1 MGGPGSS
8 KEIKFHCS
16 TSPSVTSNDKKAFFK
31 HLYSIEATVEKETGG
46 GNCDNPIAEF
56 LRSCQGRGKRQQ
68 TSEPQLTPQPPIGHS
83 RSSIE
88 SGKPGESRGST
99 LSRRETRPSPSPPAI
114 MAPKRSIPAV
124 PSSPPL
130 KTQRHTSP
138 ISTSIASRPNAR
150 ASASKPKKGKKEPK
164 VVLAPESQQLFK
176 GMTFYF
182 VPNTLTSGA
191 RRMRVNKAI
200 EYGAV
205 CSNDWANDGIT
216 HIIADH
222 HLQYKNVLNH
232 LKADKIPDNIKVV
245 NERYPGDCL
254 HYWRILDTTQPIY
267 EVPGKP
273 SAVKGPPPA
282 EKSEYGEDQNDT
294 GSFHSLEVKPLKEK
308 VRKIKETQR
317 SVVSEVPST
326 STNKPPKKAPSPAVT
341 ATKSA
346 TRPHES
352 EEKQKDYDMNDILN
366 QIIEETKKV
375 ADLPLDDDED
385 VLVSTLAEDSDSER
399 HNPDNASKRRKV
411 TRKPDRSA
419 GFQATFQCMY
429 KHDGEGEH
437 QNPNERTIQVLSEM
451 QKYYEMIGD
460 HWRSLSYRKAITTLK
475 KQTTKIVFADEAVG
489 LPCIG
494 ERIAQKIEEIV
505 FTNHL
510 KRLDYAKLEPG
521 DALLKLFLGVYGA
534 GTTQAQRWIAA
545 GYKNLEDLL
554 KKAKLTE
561 NQRIGVEHYDDF
573 NIRIPREE
581 VQRHGD
587 VVIKTALE
595 IDSELQLDI
604 MGSFRRGAKDCGDID
619 IIITKRG
626 ATNVELKG
634 VLDELLKRLFAIDF
648 LQYTLATSHR
658 DGSGSKWHGASRIEP
673 GARWRRLDF
682 LLVPWKERGAALIY
696 FTGNDIFN
704 RSMRLL
710 ASKKGYRLNQRGLY
724 KDVMR
729 GPNRVKVTEG
739 TLVEGESEEKIFE
752 ILGVPYRPPEHRIC

>member
-1 MGGPGSS
+1 MSEPGPSP
-8 KEIKFHCS
+8 KTTFHCS
-16 TSPSVTSNDKKAFFK
+16 ISPPNDKKAFFR
-31 HLYSIEATVEKETGG
+31 HLYSLEAIAEKETGSA
-46 GNCDNPIAEF
+46 DSDDPITEF
-56 LRSCQGRGKRQQ
+56 LRDYHRRRYRQQ
-68 TSEPQLTPQPPIGHS
+68 ISENPNSPQPIP
-83 RSSIE
+83 
-88 SGKPGESRGST
+88 KLDESRGST
-99 LSRRETRPSPSPPAI
+99 LSRRKTRPPPSPPSP
-114 MAPKRSIPAV
+114 MTPKRSNPAAA
-124 PSSPPL
+124 SSSAS
-130 KTQRHTSP
+130 KAQRH
-138 ISTSIASRPNAR
+138 ISTPKANVK

-205 CSNDWANDGIT
+205 CSNDWANDEIT
-216 HIIADH
+216 HIIADR
-222 HLQYKNVLNH
+222 HLQYKNVLNI
-232 LKADKIPDNIKVV
+232 LKVAEIPDNIKVV
-245 NERYPGDCL
+245 NEHYPGDCL
-254 HYWRILDTTQPIY
+254 HYRRVLDTTQPIY

-273 SAVKGPPPA
+273 VAAKELSPMEKGG
-282 EKSEYGEDQNDT
+282 SGENQEDRE
-294 GSFHSLEVKPLKEK
+294 SFHSLQIKPVKEK
-308 VRKIKETQR
+308 AQEIGETQR
-317 SVVSEVPST
+317 SVVPEVLFK
-326 STNKPPKKAPSPAVT
+326 STNDAPKKAPSPAVT

-346 TRPHES
+346 KRPYES
-352 EEKQKDYDMNDILN
+352 GEKPEDHDMNDVLN
-366 QIIEETKKV
+366 EIIEEAKKV

-385 VLVSTLAEDSDSER
+385 ALVSAEASDSER
-399 HNPDNASKRRKV
+399 YNSDSASKRRKF
-411 TRKPDRSA
+411 TRKIDRSA
-419 GFQATFQCMY
+419 GFQAAFQCMY

-460 HWRSLSYRKAITTLK
+460 HWRSLSYRKAITILK
-475 KQTTKIVFADEAVG
+475 KQTAKIVFAEEAVR

-494 ERIAQKIEEIV
+494 ERLAQKIEEIGLFLCIICVLLTADRSIV

-545 GYKNLEDLL
+545 GHKNLEDLL
-554 KKAKLTE
+554 QKAKLTE
-561 NQRIGVEHYDDF
+561 NQKIGVEHYDDF
-573 NIRIPREE
+573 NTRIPREE

-587 VVIKTALE
+587 VVIKAALE
-595 IDSELQLDI
+595 IDSKLQLDI

-634 VLDELLKRLFAIDF
+634 ILDELVKRLFAIDF
-648 LQYTLATSHR
+648 LQWTLATSHR
-658 DGSGSKWHGASRIEP
+658 DDSGSKWHGASRIQP

-704 RSMRLL
+704 RSLRLL

-729 GPNRVKVTEG
+729 GANRVKVTEG

>member
-1 MGGPGSS
+1 MSEPGLSP
-8 KEIKFHCS
+8 KTTFHRRIS
-16 TSPSVTSNDKKAFFK
+16 LSVTSNDKKAFFR
-31 HLYSIEATVEKETGG
+31 HLYSLEATVEKETGSG
-46 GNCDNPIAEF
+46 DSDNPITEF
-56 LRSCQGRGKRQQ
+56 LRNYHRRGHRQQ
-68 TSEPQLTPQPPIGHS
+68 TSENPNSPQSISRPPIGYSHS
-83 RSSIE
+83 LIGSR
-88 SGKPGESRGST
+88 KLDESRGSN
-99 LSRRETRPSPSPPAI
+99 LSRRKTRLPPSPPSP
-114 MAPKRSIPAV
+114 MTPKRSIPAAAS
-124 PSSPPL
+124 SSPS
-130 KTQRHTSP
+130 KAQRHITTP
-138 ISTSIASRPNAR
+138 KANVK
-150 ASASKPKKGKKEPK
+150 ASASKPRKGKKEPK

-205 CSNDWANDGIT
+205 CSNDWANDEIT
-216 HIIADH
+216 HIIADR
-222 HLQYKNVLNH
+222 HLQYKNVLNI
-232 LKADKIPDNIKVV
+232 LKVAEIPDNIKVV
-245 NERYPGDCL
+245 NEHYPGDCL
-254 HYWRILDTTQPIY
+254 HYRRILDTTQPIY

-273 SAVKGPPPA
+273 VSVKELSPM
-282 EKSEYGEDQNDT
+282 EKGGFGENQEDRE
-294 GSFHSLEVKPLKEK
+294 SLHSLQIKPVKEK
-308 VRKIKETQR
+308 AQEIGETQR
-317 SVVSEVPST
+317 SVVSEVLFK
-326 STNKPPKKAPSPAVT
+326 STNDGPKNAPSPPVT

-346 TRPHES
+346 KRPHES
-352 EEKQKDYDMNDILN
+352 GEKPKDYDMNDVLN
-366 QIIEETKKV
+366 EIIEEAKKV

-385 VLVSTLAEDSDSER
+385 TLVSAPAEVSDSER
-399 HNPDNASKRRKV
+399 YNSDSASKRRKF
-411 TRKPDRSA
+411 TRKTDRSA
-419 GFQATFQCMY
+419 DFQAAFQCMY

-451 QKYYEMIGD
+451 QKYYEMIDD
-460 HWRSLSYRKAITTLK
+460 HWRSLSYRKAITILK
-475 KQTTKIVFADEAVG
+475 KQTTKIVFAEEAVR

-494 ERIAQKIEEIV
+494 ERLAQKIEEIV

-534 GTTQAQRWIAA
+534 GTTQAQRWISA
-545 GYKNLEDLL
+545 GHKTLEDLL

-573 NIRIPREE
+573 NTRIPRAE

-595 IDSELQLDI
+595 IDSKLQLDI

-634 VLDELLKRLFAIDF
+634 ILDELLKRLFAIDF
-648 LQYTLATSHR
+648 LQWTLATSHR
-658 DGSGSKWHGASRIEP
+658 DDSGSKWHGASRIEP

-704 RSMRLL
+704 RSLRLL

-729 GPNRVKVTEG
+729 GANRVKVTEG